1 MDENYT
7 PNPNFFIL
15 PKHFCLPHYPYFLDF
30 FHLCLHWDLRVCSP
44 WVWSFIPNQSKK
56 YGGRLTLSPCRF
68 FPMSRLIRFSKYVH
82 EHLSRKRK
90 KFSLVCGLNDLFS
103 NITRISKLVGQEVK
117 KRRRRHSCRAAVI
130 GKTGKNV
137 DLPIFYEKEHREGIS
152 DAMLTRRSC
161 LSIIYGCAPDLL
173 NCRAH

>member
-1 MDENYT
+1 MGLVIHT
-7 PNPNFFIL
+7 PL
-15 PKHFCLPHYPYFLDF
+15 LY
-30 FHLCLHWDLRVCSP
+30 
-44 WVWSFIPNQSKK
+44 QSKK

-161 LSIIYGCAPDLL
+161 LSKIYGGGPCGHTGRKSIDLCCGSKL
-173 NCRAH
+173 EEQLKFVATLLQQKGTVVSTYQA

>member
-1 MDENYT
+1 M
-7 PNPNFFIL
+7 L
-15 PKHFCLPHYPYFLDF
+15 PTFYPYFLDF

-117 KRRRRHSCRAAVI
+117 KRRRRHSCRAVVI
-130 GKTGKNV
+130 GKTVQTAVLSKFWGDQSKT
-137 DLPIFYEKEHREGIS
+137 FSFKK
-152 DAMLTRRSC
+152 
-161 LSIIYGCAPDLL
+161 LSISERNLL
-173 NCRAH
+173 HLVLPV